1 MNTTR
6 SPVRAARA
14 LLAAAGVATALA
26 IGAAQAAPSAPSA
39 TTAPAAPAATTV
51 AVLPSDSIYHLP
63 VVLTG
68 HDGRSARLD
77 ARRGA
82 PLLLAMFYTSCKF
95 VCPMLIETIRDVE
108 SKLSA
113 DEREHLG
120 VVLVSIDPEHDSVDV
135 LKRTADER
143 RIDGARWTL
152 ARTDAASVRKLAAV
166 LGIQYRALPDGEF
179 NHTTAVILVDGDGRI
194 AARTTR
200 LGNADAAFV
209 KRVRAVAL
217 AASR

>member
-1 MNTTR
+1 MNTTP

-14 LLAAAGVATALA
+14 SLAAASVAMALA
-26 IGAAQAAPSAPSA
+26 LGAAQAAP
-39 TTAPAAPAATTV
+39 AAPAPTA
-51 AVLPSDSIYHLP
+51 AALPSDSIYHLP
-63 VVLTG
+63 IVLTG
-68 HDGRSARLD
+68 QDGRAARLD
-77 ARRGA
+77 ERRGA
-82 PLLLAMFYTSCKF
+82 PLLLGMFYTSCKF

-113 DEREHLG
+113 EEREHLN
-120 VVLVSIDPEHDSVDV
+120 VVLVSIDPEHDSVEV
-135 LKRTADER
+135 LKRTVDER

-152 ARTDAASVRKLAAV
+152 ARTDAATVRKLAAV
-166 LGIQYRALPDGEF
+166 LGIQYRALADGEF

-200 LGNADAAFV
+200 LGHAEAAFV

-217 AASR
+217 AAGR

>member
-1 MNTTR
+1 MNTTP

-14 LLAAAGVATALA
+14 SLAAASVAMALA
-26 IGAAQAAPSAPSA
+26 LGAAQAAP
-39 TTAPAAPAATTV
+39 AAPAPTA
-51 AVLPSDSIYHLP
+51 AALPSDSIYHLP
-63 VVLTG
+63 IVLTG
-68 HDGRSARLD
+68 QDGRAARLD
-77 ARRGA
+77 ERRGA
-82 PLLLAMFYTSCKF
+82 PLLLGMFYTSCKF

-108 SKLSA
+108 AKLSA
-113 DEREHLG
+113 EEREHLN
-120 VVLVSIDPEHDSVDV
+120 VVLVSIDPEHDSVEV
-135 LKRTADER
+135 LKRTVDER

>member
-1 MNTTR
+1 M
-6 SPVRAARA
+6 
-14 LLAAAGVATALA
+14 ALA
-26 IGAAQAAPSAPSA
+26 LGAAQAAP
-39 TTAPAAPAATTV
+39 AAPATA
-51 AVLPSDSIYHLP
+51 AAALPSDSIYHLP
-63 VVLTG
+63 IVLTG
-68 HDGRSARLD
+68 QDGRAARLD
-77 ARRGA
+77 ERRGA
-82 PLLLAMFYTSCKF
+82 PLLLGMFYTSCKF

-108 SKLSA
+108 AKLSA
-113 DEREHLG
+113 EEREHLN
-120 VVLVSIDPEHDSVDV
+120 VVLVSIDPEHDSVEV
-135 LKRTADER
+135 LKRTVDER

-200 LGNADAAFV
+200 LGNAEAAFV

-217 AASR
+217 AAGR